1 MRRQRFIGV
10 AVVLFVL
17 ALGACGDDS
26 DDGGEPSA
34 PDTTE
39 AATVAGHCEA
49 AEAYAADVEAAGD
62 QPSEAQIE
70 EFGDGYQDLQAEN
83 RSLGSEE
90 LTEAEAEELVR
101 CTEVVSSAYLSLPS

>member
-1 MRRQRFIGV
+1 MWRRH
-10 AVVLFVL
+10 
-17 ALGACGDDS
+17 
-26 DDGGEPSA
+26 DGGDEPSA

-39 AATVAGHCEA
+39 AATVEGHCEA
-49 AEAYAADVEAAGD
+49 AEPPADVEAAGD

-70 EFGDGYQDLQAEN
+70 EFGDRYQDLQAEN

-90 LTEAEAEELVR
+90 LTDAQAEELVR